1 MAMQENISPAVIRKV
16 ATELRKLMETP
27 LDGIKVIPNE
37 SDVTDVQAIVE
48 GPVDTPYQ
56 GGAFRVKLKL
66 GAEFPAAPPKGFFLT
81 KIFHPNVAKNGEIC
95 VNTLK
100 RDWKEDLGI
109 GHILLTIKCLLIDP
123 NPESALNEEA
133 GKLLLE
139 AYDEYAKHARLW
151 TNIHAQKELANLKAS
166 SNSSSSSK
174 DRPTS
179 PVAATTTTT
188 TPTAASGANS
198 SNQVSTQTPVNA
210 TTTTTGSAPHTG
222 VNTNGASTSARV
234 ATQAKTRHANKEST
248 AAATTGG
255 GSTSAKRSAP
265 VEQKKKS
272 LKRL

>member
-1 MAMQENISPAVIRKV
+1 MSMQENISPSTIRKV
-16 ATELRKLMETP
+16 AGEMRKLMETP
-27 LDGIKVIPNE
+27 IDGVKVIPNE
-37 SDVTDVQAIVE
+37 SDITDIQAIIE

-151 TNIHAQKELANLKAS
+151 TTIHAQKEVASLKTAAKDVS
-166 SNSSSSSK
+166 S
-174 DRPTS
+174 TS
-179 PVAATTTTT
+179 TTTT
-188 TPTAASGANS
+188 TPVGSANRAAGAVKPAAAKKATGTAAS
-198 SNQVSTQTPVNA
+198 
-210 TTTTTGSAPHTG
+210 
-222 VNTNGASTSARV
+222 
-234 ATQAKTRHANKEST
+234 AKKKTE
-248 AAATTGG
+248 G
-255 GSTSAKRSAP
+255 
-265 VEQKKKS
+265 EQKKKS
-272 LKRL
+272 IKRL

>member
-1 MAMQENISPAVIRKV
+1 MQENISPNVIRKV
-16 ATELRKLMETP
+16 AGQLRKLSESP
-27 LDGIKVIPNE
+27 IDGVKIILNE
-37 SDVTDVQAIVE
+37 SDITDIQAVIE

-56 GGAFRVKLKL
+56 GGVFRVKLKL
-66 GAEFPAAPPKGFFLT
+66 GADFPSVPPKGFFLT

-151 TNIHAQKELANLKAS
+151 TNIHAKKETKERAS
-166 SNSSSSSK
+166 ATSTATSSSSTKSLPANK
-174 DRPTS
+174 LTS
-179 PVAATTTTT
+179 AATT
-188 TPTAASGANS
+188 SK
-198 SNQVSTQTPVNA
+198 
-210 TTTTTGSAPHTG
+210 GSATK
-222 VNTNGASTSARV
+222 
-234 ATQAKTRHANKEST
+234 KTDK
-248 AAATTGG
+248 G
-255 GSTSAKRSAP
+255 
-265 VEQKKKS
+265 QKKS